1 MLTHSLLY
9 LDGVRILHWR
19 EVATAL
25 SWLLSV
31 TSRTMERLQSCM
43 ISTNDFRTGV
53 TIEYNNGVWQ
63 IIEFQHVKPG
73 KGAAFVRAK
82 MKNIETG
89 NVLENTFR
97 AGEKLPQ
104 AIVEKVDLQYLYKAG
119 ENYVMM
125 DNTSFE
131 QLELTAQ
138 QIGSGVEFLK
148 DNTEGIVMLK
158 FNDRILGLELPNTV
172 ELEISECAP
181 DERGD
186 TSSGGGKPAVLETGA
201 TITVPFHIKV
211 GDKVKVDTRNR
222 KYLTRV

>member
-1 MLTHSLLY
+1 
-9 LDGVRILHWR
+9 
-19 EVATAL
+19 
-25 SWLLSV
+25 
-31 TSRTMERLQSCM
+31 M

-82 MKNIETG
+82 MRNIETG

-104 AIVEKVDLQYLYKAG
+104 AIVEKADLQYLYKAG